1 MRYHF
6 KVHEERDGLW
16 AECTELPGCRTQA
29 ETRDELPAACEE
41 SLNLYLEEP
50 QDSKV
55 VFPLPDEVLDNDPAF
70 LGIEVEPELALAVL
84 LRFHRHRSRLTQKQV
99 AEMLGMKNIYS
110 YQRLEKKANPTLAL
124 LKKIH
129 HIFPAINLGRI
140 IG

>member
-55 VFPLPDEVLDNDPAF
+55 VFPLPDEVLDADPSF

-84 LRFHRHRSRLTQKQV
+84 LRFYRHSSRLTQKQI

-110 YQRLEKKANPTLAL
+110 YQRLEKRSNPTLSL
-124 LKKIH
+124 IKKIH
-129 HIFPAINLGRI
+129 QIFPAINLGRI